1 MGSTGTDPAGGLF
14 KERTGAGNQARRKGK
29 QFFRGTETASGPGQ
43 STLHDSPI
51 YIFDEATSNIDPD
64 SENDLVALIRGLAGE
79 KTVLM
84 ISHRLLN
91 VVGADRIYVMNRG
104 KIAEEGTHE
113 ELLQKAGIYKAM
125 WDIQQELEGYGKGE
139 AVNG

>member
-1 MGSTGTDPAGGLF
+1 M
-14 KERTGAGNQARRKGK
+14 
-29 QFFRGTETASGPGQ
+29 
-43 STLHDSPI
+43 
-51 YIFDEATSNIDPD
+51 
-64 SENDLVALIRGLAGE
+64 
-79 KTVLM
+79 
-84 ISHRLLN
+84 
-91 VVGADRIYVMNRG
+91 GADRIYVMNRG